1 MECPGLIAVVGLA
14 TLAVAVPV
22 HADDL
27 VIQSAHVRGTRIH
40 LTVRNDGATASSP
53 LSVALTTRA
62 GGFMVGT
69 AAHPLP
75 LLAPGARHEVEL
87 PLPIWAPARSDL
99 LSVITQRGCCT
110 TRVVLLPADVAVE
123 VSHLL
128 PLPVEGGAVLAGEEP
143 P

>member
-14 TLAVAVPV
+14 TLAVALPV

-69 AAHPLP
+69 AAQLDSGKRDVSEF
-75 LLAPGARHEVEL
+75 L
-87 PLPIWAPARSDL
+87 
-99 LSVITQRGCCT
+99 ITNY
-110 TRVVLLPADVAVE
+110 
-123 VSHLL
+123 S
-128 PLPVEGGAVLAGEEP
+128 
-143 P
+143 